1 MRESNSLALPF
12 LQQQLQFVA
21 PGTVHAFPIVVASKL
36 VENQDSK
43 ARSWGVNQPANLVPR
58 PNSEQ
63 QAVDQRPKRQLPL
76 FQKTFDLFW
85 LPKWDIGVTTII
97 DPLLNPASTAA
108 LSATLLCVLY
118 TT

>member
-1 MRESNSLALPF
+1 MEMCHVSQASLKPKPHAFQAQSRRQACLKSTQAALS
-12 LQQQLQFVA
+12 QQLQFVA

-85 LPKWDIGVTTII
+85 LPKWDIGE
-97 DPLLNPASTAA
+97 
-108 LSATLLCVLY
+108 
-118 TT
+118 